1 MLKTI
6 FLALGFASSFL
17 INPFSAAAQDTGAA
31 AQLGLAA
38 DRLPAVAEAPAPSAP
53 ARAGRDLTADFNSV
67 WNAVDQK
74 LGEGEKAELR
84 KCKVLLV
91 RGFMTGGYVEPFSL
105 FGKKVWIG
113 KYFNDQMKVLKE
125 LGVEYSMVDIDSVMT
140 PSHNAA
146 KVAAG
151 IRGSEKPVII
161 ISHSDGGMYAL
172 QALTE
177 NPALAP
183 RVRGFISL
191 QTPFLGSPVADYV
204 LRNKT
209 LAAAMSRTLG
219 YFGGSL
225 ESLASLSQSER
236 AAFQDRNTGGIR
248 GIVSSVKVLS
258 FATLKPDV
266 PGKIDTLLG
275 IPRDAM
281 LKSGIENDGLVPT
294 DSAILPGSDFI
305 RLSGLDHIAPV
316 MAEDMFV
323 KFDRARMTK
332 TLLLMILGK

>member
-1 MLKTI
+1 MFRT
-6 FLALGFASSFL
+6 FLVVLGFTFSF
-17 INPFSAAAQDTGAA
+17 FSPYLAAAQETGAA

-38 DRLPAVAEAPAPSAP
+38 AGFPAVVEAPAPSAP
-53 ARAGRDLTADFNSV
+53 ARAGRDLTADFNSA

-74 LGEGEKAELR
+74 LGEGEKTELR

-105 FGKKVWIG
+105 FGRKVWVG
-113 KYFNDQMKVLKE
+113 RYFNDQMKVLKE

-140 PSHNAA
+140 PTHNAA
-146 KVAAG
+146 KVAAE
-151 IRGSEKPVII
+151 IRGSERPVII

-172 QALTE
+172 QALIE

-183 RVRGFISL
+183 KVRGFISL

-204 LRNKT
+204 LRNKA
-209 LAAAMSRTLG
+209 LAAVMSKTLG

-225 ESLASLSQSER
+225 ESLASLSQPER
-236 AAFQDRNTGGIR
+236 AAFLGRNSGNIR
-248 GIVSSVKVLS
+248 RIVSSVKIIS
-258 FATLKPDV
+258 FATLKPDL

-281 LKSGIENDGLVPT
+281 LESGIDNDGLVPT
-294 DSAILPGSDFI
+294 HSAILPGSDFV

-323 KFDRARMTK
+323 KFDRARLTK
-332 TLLLMILGK
+332 TLLLMILAK